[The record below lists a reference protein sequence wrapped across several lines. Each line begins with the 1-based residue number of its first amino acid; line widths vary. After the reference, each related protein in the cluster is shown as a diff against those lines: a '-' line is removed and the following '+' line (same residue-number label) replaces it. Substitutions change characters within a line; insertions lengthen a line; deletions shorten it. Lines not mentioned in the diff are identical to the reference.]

1 MKKAGLPLGR
11 PAFFIAEFSDLV
23 HESPET
29 LDFPLALHQV
39 RGSIRRRLQK
49 DLVHESPETIDFP
62 LALHQVRGQI
72 RRRLQKDL
80 VHESPE
86 TLDFPLALHQV
97 RGSIRRR
104 LQKDLVHESPE
115 TLIFRWPCTKSE
127 ARFGTTRRP
136 LGAIPQK
143 PGAKPSEP
151 ASNVLP

>member
-39 RGSIRRRLQK
+39 RGR
-49 DLVHESPETIDFP
+49 
-62 LALHQVRGQI
+62 I

-97 RGSIRRR
+97 RDPIQR
-104 LQKDLVHESPE
+104 HP
-115 TLIFRWPCTKSE
+115 
-127 ARFGTTRRP
+127 RP
-136 LGAIPQK
+136 LGAILQK